1 MKTTA
6 LQLLP
11 KCDGQLVLTALP
23 MKNDGD
29 MGRLDDNTFILVGRR
44 YIGDSIRSEDRGGNE
59 SVADSS
65 LWQFSQGRRI
75 ESQWPIGGRD
85 VGTVPRKRPAS

>member
-1 MKTTA
+1 MKTA
-6 LQLLP
+6 AVQLLP

-29 MGRLDDNTFILVGRR
+29 MGRLDDNTFLLVGRR
-44 YIGDSIRSEDRGGNE
+44 YSGDSIRAEDRGGNE

-65 LWQFSQGRRI
+65 LWQFSKGGRI
-75 ESQWPIGGRD
+75 ESQWPLGGRD
-85 VGTVPRKRPAS
+85 GGAVVHKRTTS